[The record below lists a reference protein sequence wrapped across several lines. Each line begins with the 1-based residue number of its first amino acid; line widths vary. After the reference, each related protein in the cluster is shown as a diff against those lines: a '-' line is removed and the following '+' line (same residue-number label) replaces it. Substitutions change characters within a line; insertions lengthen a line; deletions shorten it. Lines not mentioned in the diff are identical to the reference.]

1 MEKLYDLARGT
12 VRLEISGA
20 EPERILN
27 FCAQNGVEFWD
38 TSPKAEFA
46 VQITIHA
53 ADYPLLQSQNGKY
66 GVELR
71 LIAAKGGKRI
81 TSSMKR
87 RLALCVGIGIC
98 IVLLALSSLFVW
110 RIDISGND
118 TISDGVILRALSEC
132 GVCNGAFWPA
142 LSSDEVRSDMLMKL
156 PDIAWLSVNVHNSCA
171 EIVIHERIDKPDIVN
186 EAEYADVK
194 AAKSG
199 YITKLSVLEGKTL
212 VAVGDTVS
220 KGDTL
225 ISGTMDSETA
235 DDRFVHA
242 MGTVQARTWYEINA
256 QTPLYETVKAEKAH
270 SRTNYWPVFGKK
282 LIKFSTDSRK
292 NCASCAKINKLR
304 YTALG
309 GTFALPVGIIKQE
322 TTEFELQKQRI
333 DENAAIERLK
343 QNLLSELKRRIS
355 DGCVSQ
361 TSFSVS
367 ETDDLLTVTL
377 RAECIEDIGVEYDR
391 KNDRS

>member
-20 EPERILN
+20 EPEQILN

-38 TSPKAEFA
+38 TSPKADFS

-53 ADYPLLQSQNGKY
+53 ADYPLVQSQNGKN
-66 GVELR
+66 GIELR
-71 LIAAKGGKRI
+71 LIAAKGGKNI
-81 TSSMKR
+81 TASMKR
-87 RLALCVGIGIC
+87 RLALCIGIGVC
-98 IVLLALSSLFVW
+98 IVLLAVSSLFVW

-132 GVCNGAFWPA
+132 GVDNGAFWPA

-171 EIVIHERIDKPDIVN
+171 EVVIHERIAKPDIVN
-186 EAEYADVK
+186 EAEYADVI

-199 YITKLSVLEGKTL
+199 YITKLSVLEGKAL
-212 VAVGDTVS
+212 VSVGDTVS

-225 ISGTMDSETA
+225 ISGTMDSGTA
-235 DDRFVHA
+235 DERQVHA
-242 MGTVQARTWYEINA
+242 MGTVQARTWYELNA
-256 QTPLYETVKAEKAH
+256 QTPMYESVKTEKGH
-270 SRTNYWPVFGKK
+270 SKTSLSLVFGKN
-282 LIKFSTDSRK
+282 LIKFSTDSR
-292 NCASCAKINKLR
+292 NNSASCAKINKLR
-304 YTALG
+304 YAALG
-309 GTFALPVGIIKQE
+309 EAFTLPVGIIKQE
-322 TTEFELQKQRI
+322 TTEFTLQKQRI
-333 DENAAIERLK
+333 DENAATQRLK
-343 QNLLSELKRRIS
+343 QNLLSELKRRIG
-355 DGCVSQ
+355 DGSVSQ

-367 ETDDLLTVTL
+367 KTDELLTVTL
-377 RAECIEDIGVEYDR
+377 RAECIENIGVEYDR

>member
-1 MEKLYDLARGT
+1 MEKLYDFARGT

-20 EPERILN
+20 EPEQILN

-38 TSPKAEFA
+38 TSPKADFS

-53 ADYPLLQSQNGKY
+53 ADYPLVQSQNGKN
-66 GVELR
+66 GIELR
-71 LIAAKGGKRI
+71 LIAAKGGKNI
-81 TSSMKR
+81 TASMKR
-87 RLALCVGIGIC
+87 RLALCIGIGVC
-98 IVLLALSSLFVW
+98 IVLLAVSSLFVW

-132 GVCNGAFWPA
+132 GVDNGAFWPA

-171 EIVIHERIDKPDIVN
+171 EVVIHERIAKPDIVN
-186 EAEYADVK
+186 EAEYADVI

-199 YITKLSVLEGKTL
+199 YITKLSVLEGKAL
-212 VAVGDTVS
+212 VSVGDTVS

-235 DDRFVHA
+235 DERQVHA
-242 MGTVQARTWYEINA
+242 MGTVQARTWYELNA
-256 QTPLYETVKAEKAH
+256 QTPMYESVKTEKGH
-270 SRTNYWPVFGKK
+270 SKTSLSLVFGKN
-282 LIKFSTDSRK
+282 LIKFSTDSR
-292 NCASCAKINKLR
+292 NNSASCAKINKLR
-304 YTALG
+304 YAALG
-309 GTFALPVGIIKQE
+309 KTFTLPVGIIKQE
-322 TTEFELQKQRI
+322 TTEFTLQKQRI
-333 DENAAIERLK
+333 DENAATQRLK
-343 QNLLSELKRRIS
+343 QNLLSELKRRIG
-355 DGCVSQ
+355 DGSVSQ

-367 ETDDLLTVTL
+367 KTDELLTVTL
-377 RAECIEDIGVEYDR
+377 RAECIENIGVEYDR

>member
-20 EPERILN
+20 QPERILN
-27 FCAQNGVEFWD
+27 FCAENGVEFWD

-53 ADYPLLQSQNGKY
+53 ADYPLLQSQNGKNSI
-66 GVELR
+66 ELR
-71 LIAAKGGKRI
+71 LIAARGGKNISR
-81 TSSMKR
+81 SMKR
-87 RLALCVGIGIC
+87 RLALCIGVGVC
-98 IVLLALSSLFVW
+98 IVLLAISSLFVW
-110 RIDISGND
+110 RIDIIGND

-132 GVCNGAFWPA
+132 GVCNGSFWPA

-156 PDIAWLSVNVHNSCA
+156 TDIAWLSVNVHNSCA
-171 EIVIHERIDKPDIVN
+171 EVVIHERIAKPDIVD
-186 EAEYADVK
+186 ESEYADVK

-199 YITKLSVLEGKTL
+199 YITKLSVLEGKAL
-212 VAVGDTVS
+212 VQVGDTVS

-256 QTPLYETVKAEKAH
+256 QTPLYESVKAEKGH
-270 SRTNYWPVFGKK
+270 TRTSLSLVFGKN
-282 LIKFSTDSRK
+282 LIKFSTDSR
-292 NCASCAKINKLR
+292 NNSLSCAKINKLR
-304 YTALG
+304 YAALG
-309 GTFALPVGIIKQE
+309 EAFMLPVGIIKQE
-322 TTEFELQKQRI
+322 STEFALHKRRI

-343 QNLLSELKRRIS
+343 QNLLAELKRRIG
-355 DGCVSQ
+355 DGSVSQ

-367 ETDDLLTVTL
+367 KTEELLTVTL
-377 RAECIEDIGVEYDR
+377 RAECIENIGVEYDR
-391 KNDRS
+391 QNDRS

>member
-12 VRLEISGA
+12 VRLELSGA
-20 EPERILN
+20 EPEQILN

-38 TSPKAEFA
+38 TSPKADFS

-53 ADYPLLQSQNGKY
+53 ADYPLVQSQNGKN
-66 GVELR
+66 GIELR
-71 LIAAKGGKRI
+71 LIAAKGGKNI
-81 TSSMKR
+81 TASMKR
-87 RLALCVGIGIC
+87 RLVLCIGIGVC
-98 IVLLALSSLFVW
+98 IVLLAVSSLFVW

-132 GVCNGAFWPA
+132 GVDNGAFWPA

-171 EIVIHERIDKPDIVN
+171 EVVIHERIAKPDIVN

-199 YITKLSVLEGKTL
+199 YITKLSVLEGKAL
-212 VAVGDTVS
+212 VSVGDTVS

-235 DDRFVHA
+235 DERQVHA

-256 QTPLYETVKAEKAH
+256 QTPLYESVKTEKGH
-270 SRTNYWPVFGKK
+270 SKTSLSLVFGKN
-282 LIKFSTDSRK
+282 LIKFSTDSR
-292 NCASCAKINKLR
+292 NNSASCAKINKLR
-304 YTALG
+304 YAALG
-309 GTFALPVGIIKQE
+309 KTFTLPVGIIKQE
-322 TTEFELQKQRI
+322 STEFALQKQRI
-333 DENAAIERLK
+333 DENAATQRLK
-343 QNLLSELKRRIS
+343 QNLLSELKRRIG
-355 DGCVSQ
+355 DGSVSQ

-367 ETDDLLTVTL
+367 KTDELLTVTL
-377 RAECIEDIGVEYDR
+377 RAECIENIGVEYDR

>member
-12 VRLEISGA
+12 VRLQISGA

-27 FCAQNGVEFWD
+27 FCAENGVEFWD

-53 ADYPLLQSQNGKY
+53 ADYPLLQSQNGKN
-66 GVELR
+66 GIELR
-71 LIAAKGGKRI
+71 LLAARGGKNI
-81 TSSMKR
+81 SASMKR
-87 RLALCVGIGIC
+87 RLALCIGVGVC
-98 IVLLALSSLFVW
+98 IVLLAISSLFVW
-110 RIDISGND
+110 RIDITGND
-118 TISDGVILRALSEC
+118 TISDGVIMRALSEC

-171 EIVIHERIDKPDIVN
+171 EVVIHERIAKPDIVD

-199 YITKLSVLEGKTL
+199 YITKLSVLEGKAL
-212 VAVGDTVS
+212 VQVGDTVS

-256 QTPLYETVKAEKAH
+256 QTPLYESVKIEKGH
-270 SRTNYWPVFGKK
+270 TSTSLSLIFGKN
-282 LIKFSTDSRK
+282 LIKFSTDSR
-292 NCASCAKINKLR
+292 NNSLSCAKMNKLR
-304 YTALG
+304 YAALG
-309 GTFALPVGIIKQE
+309 EAFMLPVGIIKQE
-322 TTEFELQKQRI
+322 STEFALKKQRI

-343 QNLLSELKRRIS
+343 QNLLAELKHRIG
-355 DGCVSQ
+355 DGSVSQ

-367 ETDDLLTVTL
+367 KTDELLTVTL
-377 RAECIEDIGVEYDR
+377 RAECIENIGVEYDR
-391 KNDRS
+391 QNDRS

>member
-20 EPERILN
+20 EPEQILN

-38 TSPKAEFA
+38 TSPKADFS

-53 ADYPLLQSQNGKY
+53 ADYPLVQSQNGKN
-66 GVELR
+66 GIELR
-71 LIAAKGGKRI
+71 LIAAKGGKNI
-81 TSSMKR
+81 TASMKR
-87 RLALCVGIGIC
+87 RLALCIGIGVC
-98 IVLLALSSLFVW
+98 IVLLAVSSLFVW

-132 GVCNGAFWPA
+132 GVDNGAFWPA

-171 EIVIHERIDKPDIVN
+171 EVVIHERIAKPDIVN
-186 EAEYADVK
+186 EAEYADVI

-199 YITKLSVLEGKTL
+199 YITKLSVLEGKAL
-212 VAVGDTVS
+212 VSVGDTVS

-235 DDRFVHA
+235 DERQVHA

-256 QTPLYETVKAEKAH
+256 QTPMYESVKTEKGH
-270 SRTNYWPVFGKK
+270 SKTSLSLVFGKN
-282 LIKFSTDSRK
+282 LIKFSTDSR
-292 NCASCAKINKLR
+292 NNSASCAKINKLR
-304 YTALG
+304 YAALG
-309 GTFALPVGIIKQE
+309 KTFTLPVGIIKQE
-322 TTEFELQKQRI
+322 TTEFTLQKQRI

-343 QNLLSELKRRIS
+343 QNLLSELKRRIG
-355 DGCVSQ
+355 DGSVSQ

-367 ETDDLLTVTL
+367 KTDELLTVTL
-377 RAECIEDIGVEYDR
+377 RAECIENIGVEYDR